1 MNLQWAAVRI
11 VFELRRVPPQ
21 KGLVAPFSTRA
32 TVQGYSFF
40 AAGFPPTILFLLP
53 CGTPHLQLE
62 DGGVGAGVGGG
73 VGAGVGGGVGAG
85 GLGGLIHP
93 GTVWN
98 KASKTKAISS
108 LVFISPLLYAFCS
121 LHACHTIYHTNHKRN
136 TSIDKRITV
145 P

>member
-73 VGAGVGGGVGAG
+73 VGAG